1 MMQISDKKFTRK
13 TVEIDKELESQI
25 QAMADARNWS
35 FSYMSYV
42 LLGQAVREKTR
53 KRKLGEENNT

>member
-1 MMQISDKKFTRK
+1 MMQLSDKKFTRK
-13 TVEIDKELESQI
+13 TVEIDKELEKNI

-42 LLGQAVREKTR
+42 LLQQAVREKTR